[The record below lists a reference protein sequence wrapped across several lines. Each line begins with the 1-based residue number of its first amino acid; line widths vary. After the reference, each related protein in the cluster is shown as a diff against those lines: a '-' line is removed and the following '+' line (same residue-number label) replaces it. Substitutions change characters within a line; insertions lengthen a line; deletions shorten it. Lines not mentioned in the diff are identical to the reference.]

1 MLDIYTRR
9 KLTNRLV
16 LGSSVAATAFGLFWL
31 TWLLWTLII
40 NGVQYLDLA
49 VFTQPTPAPGDPGGL
64 SNAISG
70 SLILT
75 SIGTL
80 VGAPIGVLAA
90 TYLAEYGRG
99 TKIAAVVRFF
109 NDVLLSAPSIILGL
123 FIYQLV
129 VLTMGSFSALAGGL
143 ALALIVI
150 PVTLRISENM
160 MRLVPDQ
167 LREAAAALGIP
178 RWKIIT
184 RIVYR
189 ASISGIVTGIIL
201 GIARISGETAPL
213 LFTALNNQFISHD
226 LLKPI
231 ANLPVVIFQYAL
243 SPYDDWQRLAW
254 VGAFLITFAI
264 LGLNIA
270 VRVLLRPSPSE

>member
-1 MLDIYTRR
+1 MFDIYARR
-9 KLTNRLV
+9 KLTNQIT
-16 LGSSVAATAFGLFWL
+16 LGASMVATVFGLFWL
-31 TWLLWTLII
+31 AWLLWTLVA
-40 NGVQYLDLA
+40 NGMQYLDLA
-49 VFTQPTPAPGDPGGL
+49 VFLQPTPAPGNDGGL
-64 SNAISG
+64 SNAIMG
-70 SLILT
+70 SLIVT
-75 SIGTL
+75 AIGTL

-99 TKIAAVVRFF
+99 TKVASVVRFF
-109 NDVLLSAPSIILGL
+109 NDVLLSAPSIVLGL
-123 FIYQLV
+123 FIYELV
-129 VLTMGSFSALAGGL
+129 VISMGNFSALAGGL

-178 RWKIIT
+178 RWKIIS

-213 LFTALNNQFISHD
+213 LFTALNNQFTSYD
-226 LLKPI
+226 LFGPI
-231 ANLPVVIFQYAL
+231 ANLPVVIFQFAL
-243 SPYDDWQRLAW
+243 SPYEDWQHLAW
-254 VGAFLITFAI
+254 AGAFLITFAI
-264 LGLNIA
+264 LGLNIVA
-270 VRVLLRPSPSE
+270 RVFLRPSQSE